1 MSEGYNE
8 VFNILSDIEKIN
20 KEQYEEL
27 VSIYGVSVIGSVI
40 EKLVKEN
47 EENIYRF
54 DVYFSNMVDELNFC
68 DDNYRLYLN
77 DISLL
82 PCMDEDS
89 NLKLILQL
97 TEIIKKLENIFM
109 LFDFA
114 QIKNNKFLWIED
126 KVNYCLEKCNDSI
139 VLLDL
144 ERLFVEYN
152 YIRGKIIEG
161 NLRLVIKIASE
172 YRADGLINSLDI
184 IQYGNIGLMRALE
197 KFDVTRGIAFS
208 TYAVYWI
215 KEEIRRNIRNIKYS
229 TWIPE
234 HLVNE
239 NRSLSRIESDLSIN
253 FGRRANDEEISLV
266 SGKSVDKIKQIRNLF
281 LRPISLDENI
291 AIIDDFADYSLLDLI
306 GDESADVYEI
316 VYNDFVC
323 VKLKEILEEI
333 LTERQRAVLMY
344 LYGFYGDKYSE
355 TDVAAIIGVSRAR
368 INQIKND
375 AIKKLKRI
383 SNIRSMWYD

>member
-1 MSEGYNE
+1 
-8 VFNILSDIEKIN
+8 
-20 KEQYEEL
+20 
-27 VSIYGVSVIGSVI
+27 
-40 EKLVKEN
+40 
-47 EENIYRF
+47 
-54 DVYFSNMVDELNFC
+54 
-68 DDNYRLYLN
+68 
-77 DISLL
+77 
-82 PCMDEDS
+82 
-89 NLKLILQL
+89 
-97 TEIIKKLENIFM
+97 
-109 LFDFA
+109 
-114 QIKNNKFLWIED
+114 
-126 KVNYCLEKCNDSI
+126 
-139 VLLDL
+139 
-144 ERLFVEYN
+144 
-152 YIRGKIIEG
+152 
-161 NLRLVIKIASE
+161 
-172 YRADGLINSLDI
+172 
-184 IQYGNIGLMRALE
+184 MRALE